1 MIISYDC
8 NFGLRSNGQEKC
20 DRYYWILLLSRQ
32 LSFLGVVLSCVVYY
46 SIVYYVCYVLVK
58 QTASYGGENYGG
70 KAGCKKE
77 NFNGC
82 ALS

>member
-1 MIISYDC
+1 MIAILG
-8 NFGLRSNGQEKC
+8 F
-20 DRYYWILLLSRQ
+20 DRMAKRNVIDIIWILLLSRQ

-46 SIVYYVCYVLVK
+46 SIVYYVCYVLVT